1 MLRILFLVIALGSLV
16 GCSREEGR
24 GGFVYELSK
33 GDESFFLG
41 GTIHVLTKEYRRV
54 DPAYAAVMGKVER
67 LVCEVDGK
75 PGDVDVLALMMGDGI
90 PAAELMG
97 DAKNKEL
104 RKSLSD
110 AGFEPTIGDRTP
122 PHMVAVTVTFEIYR
136 RLGARSEYG
145 VDRMLRETAERR
157 GVEIVPLETAEF
169 QARLFGDLPKET
181 KMKMLSLAIEELGDA
196 QQQGGDFLEAWRSGD
211 QDAFIGGLFERTE
224 EIPGL
229 MERLHTGRNQD
240 WENKIEALVADR
252 KPTFV
257 AVGGAHLFG
266 EHGLLRLFEGRGWK
280 VRRIDR
286 NGLPEASDGA

>member
-1 MLRILFLVIALGSLV
+1 MLRILILVIALGSLA

-41 GTIHVLTKEYRRV
+41 GTIHVLTKEYRRI
-54 DPAYAAVMGKVER
+54 DPAYSEVLGRVER

-75 PGDVDVLALMMGDGI
+75 PNDVDVLALMKGDGI
-90 PAAELMG
+90 PAAKLLSEEE
-97 DAKNKEL
+97 NKEL
-104 RKSLSD
+104 RESLSD
-110 AGFEPTIGDRTP
+110 AGFDPTIGDRSP
-122 PHMVAVTVTFEIYR
+122 PHMVAATVTFEIYR
-136 RLGARSEYG
+136 RLGASSEYG
-145 VDRMLRETAERR
+145 VDALLREMAERR

-169 QARLFGDLPKET
+169 QARLFGDLSKET

-196 QQQGGDFLEAWRSGD
+196 QRQGEEFLDAWRAGD
-211 QDAFIGGLFERTE
+211 EDSFVGGLFERTE

-229 MERLHTGRNQD
+229 MERLHTGRNLE
-240 WENKIEALVADR
+240 WENKIEALVADG

-266 EHGLLRLFEGRGWK
+266 ENGLLRLFGGRGWK
-280 VRRIDR
+280 VQRIDR
-286 NGLPEASDGA
+286 NGLLEPGDGT